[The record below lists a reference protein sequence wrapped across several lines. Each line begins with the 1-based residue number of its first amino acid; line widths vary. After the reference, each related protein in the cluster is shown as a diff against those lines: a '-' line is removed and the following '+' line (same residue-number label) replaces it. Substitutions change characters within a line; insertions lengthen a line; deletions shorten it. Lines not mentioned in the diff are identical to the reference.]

1 MRGSFASH
9 PPTWRKRK
17 RGAAGGP
24 RRNPRARGSS
34 RLSGSPLEPLQR
46 KIDESSSQLKRLE
59 IRKFCANTR
68 ELERLNSKE
77 CGAVLA
83 ADAVNERT
91 KEVFTLPTAAHFH
104 CEKIPSIRLLLGKF
118 KKFRKCQHKK
128 YWRNSDKISSK
139 SEQNHRKLFK
149 KNNEFLQNFAE
160 KCEEV

>member
-46 KIDESSSQLKRLE
+46 KIDESSRQLKRLE

-91 KEVFTLPTAAHFH
+91 KDVFTLPTAAHFH
-104 CEKIPSIRLLLGKF
+104 CEKIPSIRFLIGKTF
-118 KKFRKCQHKK
+118 ENGDFGLQCFSSRTKTFENGDFGLQCFSSRRKTFEN
-128 YWRNSDKISSK
+128 RD
-139 SEQNHRKLFK
+139 F
-149 KNNEFLQNFAE
+149 
-160 KCEEV
+160 